1 MPREMRVRK
10 AVLTLLFISL
20 LLVAGCGGGE
30 EDEAPSE
37 SPEETTDTTAPAA
50 ESETSQTPTLS
61 IIKASGER
69 VEVAVDVADT
79 RTEQARGLMERT
91 ELAEDAGMLFVLE
104 SEQVPGF
111 YMENTLIPLSIAF
124 MNSDGRIVDIQDMQP
139 LDETRHYPAEPA
151 RYALEVNQGFFA
163 ERGVQVGDTVELP
176 RSDFAEPPS
185 SGEVVQAFRDAGL
198 EVGESYPVK
207 QELGWDERPVPR
219 TYEEATRFLI
229 PSLGADAGGRVFVF
243 GSEEDLRAVRGF
255 YEGLP
260 SSERPYVYD
269 EGLVL
274 VQISNQLPKAEAEGY
289 GMVLRETV

>member
-1 MPREMRVRK
+1 MRTRI
-10 AVLTLLFISL
+10 AILTLLFTSL

-30 EDEAPSE
+30 EGEAPSGA
-37 SPEETTDTTAPAA
+37 PEETAPPNTTAPAL
-50 ESETSQTPTLS
+50 ESETAQAPTLG
-61 IIKASGER
+61 IVKAGGER
-69 VEVAVDVADT
+69 VEVAVEIADT

-91 ELAEDAGMLFVLE
+91 ELAEDAGMLFVLA
-104 SEQVPGF
+104 SEQSPGF

-124 MNSDGRIVDIQDMQP
+124 MDSEGRIVDIQDMQP

-151 RYALEVNQGFFA
+151 QYALEVNQGFFA

-176 RSDFAEPPS
+176 RPGPEEPPGS
-185 SGEVVQAFRDAGL
+185 AEVVQAFRDAGL
-198 EVGESYPVK
+198 EVGESYPVE
-207 QELGWDERPVPR
+207 QEPGWEERPVPR
-219 TYEEATRFLI
+219 TYEEATRFLV

-255 YEGLP
+255 YEDLA

-274 VQISNQLPKAEAEGY
+274 VQISNQLPEGEAERY
-289 GMVLRETV
+289 GTALKETV